1 MQIDSNSK
9 MIYVHI
15 PRTGGSWFT
24 YSWKSHTEQKGKY
37 ICTASQLVNTKS
49 RKTTP
54 CGNHGRLLGILEQL
68 KKIDADVSGYKV
80 ITLVRHPID
89 RILSSWS
96 WFSEV
101 KETAKRMKWKTIDDM
116 LDSFEQGRFKA
127 EYMPQTYWLCQ
138 PGVKWDHIFRFED
151 ALTGA
156 YDIKKVFPEWNP
168 KKSGWLSR
176 QGRTKGYKKY
186 LTNNQINRIKKLYSD
201 DIKYLAPYYEDLNR

>member
-1 MQIDSNSK
+1 MLIKNSK
-9 MIYVHI
+9 PICLWKNSSLLGEGTLWVPSQNSIYFVDI
-15 PRTGGSWFT
+15 KKKNIF
-24 YSWKSHTEQKGKY
+24 
-37 ICTASQLVNTKS
+37 ILNTKS
-49 RKTTP
+49 KKTTP

-68 KKIDADVSGYKV
+68 KKIDADVSDYKV
-80 ITLVRHPID
+80 ITLIRHPID

-138 PGVKWDHIFRFED
+138 PGAKWDHIFRFED
-151 ALTGA
+151 ALKGA
-156 YDIKKVFPEWNP
+156 YEIKKVFPEWHP

>member
-1 MQIDSNSK
+1 MCIRD
-9 MIYVHI
+9 
-15 PRTGGSWFT
+15 
-24 YSWKSHTEQKGKY
+24 
-37 ICTASQLVNTKS
+37 
-49 RKTTP
+49 
-54 CGNHGRLLGILEQL
+54 RLLGILEQL

-156 YDIKKVFPEWNP
+156 YEIKKVFPEWNP